1 MKKNID
7 ISGIITGIIITVIGG
22 FILFYITK
30 ENVDIKYNLSAPI
43 SIPSEKEYVQQLRI
57 QNVGNV
63 AAENIVITLN
73 GNIQKY
79 EIKKY
84 SEQDNYQEYELSDR
98 VGKQICY
105 PKLPK
110 EGAIVITMNVTNPDF
125 LKVEIKHD
133 KGKAT
138 EAFSSQS
145 TFGFVF
151 LLFIL
156 IICIYIFIGVKSS
169 IDDYWITSVLQY
181 NKKKILTRNKPFL
194 LSESRWKEIRG
205 MAIENEI
212 ASIKRDYLF
221 SAKNFQ
227 ELSALNYL
235 NNAKIDQLKL
245 DNEEQKKIIS
255 AAKEYFLK
263 EFRNLRNMLYDKN
276 DYVEMFSISKPDL
289 VEESE
294 WLTEREKLLS
304 SYEGFIKSRCYDI
317 YNVSKTDQF
326 IKDALDI
333 NAISDIE
340 KNKIKQGIKQWWC
353 KKLELWIKGLSSD
366 SGKKYINQLFQTE
379 KPDFFSQSEWE
390 VIKNSANEKYLEI
403 VLYELSYSSKVDY
416 EKILKNENS
425 EIQGL
430 PDDCRK
436 KIRKYAKELY
446 CLAIMED
453 SFVLTYD
460 ELDDKYDFSLFD
472 SNRIIRLVQLIYKA
486 QSIEQLINSP
496 VNNINELEV
505 PKTVDK
511 SFWDSI
517 IEYRIQKAELNNKLQ
532 KINTEES
539 KLNSKIEKVSKQLD
553 FINSFLNSPDAI
565 DRIEDYDDLFSKGNY
580 ENLKKLKS
588 LFNDSNKKNRGK

>member
-7 ISGIITGIIITVIGG
+7 IGGIITGIIITVIGG

-43 SIPSEKEYVQQLRI
+43 PIPSEKDYVQQLRI
-57 QNVGNV
+57 QNVGN
-63 AAENIVITLN
+63 ATAENIVITLN

-84 SEQDNYQEYELSDR
+84 SEQDNIQEFELTDSN
-98 VGKQICY
+98 GKQICY

-110 EGAIVITMNVTNPDF
+110 DGSIIITMNVTNPDF
-125 LKVEIKHD
+125 LKVDIKHD

-138 EAFSSQS
+138 EVFSSQS

-156 IICIYIFIGVKSS
+156 IICIYFFIGVKSS
-169 IDDYWITSVLQY
+169 IDDYWITSILQY
-181 NKKKILTRNKPFL
+181 HRKKIFSRDKPFL

-221 SAKNFQ
+221 SAKSFQ

-235 NNAKIDQLKL
+235 NNAKTDQLNL

-304 SYEGFIKSRCYDI
+304 SYEEFIKSRCYDI

-333 NAISDIE
+333 NTISDIE
-340 KNKIKQGIKQWWC
+340 KNKIKQDIKQWWI
-353 KKLELWIKGLSSD
+353 KNLEQWINGLSSD
-366 SGKKYINQLFQTE
+366 SDKRYIEHFFQTE
-379 KPDFFSQSEWE
+379 KPNYFTQSEWDS
-390 VIKNSANEKYLEI
+390 IKNIANDKYLEI
-403 VLYELSYSSKVDY
+403 ILYELSYSSKNDY
-416 EKILKNENS
+416 EKILRKENQKINFLS
-425 EIQGL
+425 
-430 PDDCRK
+430 DDCCK
-436 KIRKYAKELY
+436 KIKKYAEQLY
-446 CLAIMED
+446 CLSIMED
-453 SFVLTYD
+453 SLILSHK
-460 ELDDKYDFSLFD
+460 ELVDKYDFTLLESK
-472 SNRIIRLVQLIYKA
+472 RITAILKLIDKA
-486 QSIEQLINSP
+486 QSIEKLLNSP
-496 VNNINELEV
+496 VEGIAKLEI
-505 PKTVDK
+505 PETVEK
-511 SFWDSI
+511 SFWNSI
-517 IEYRIQKAELNNKLQ
+517 IEYRTKNAELNDKLQ
-532 KINTEES
+532 EVNKEEL
-539 KLNSKIEKVSKQLD
+539 KLKVKIEKVLRQLT
-553 FINSFLNSPDAI
+553 FINTILDSPDEI
-565 DRIEDYDDLFSKGNY
+565 DRIEDYEDLFSKGNY
-580 ENLKKLKS
+580 ENLRKIKDL
-588 LFNDSNKKNRGK
+588 LESNNTREKE